1 MYECM
6 RKSEFPITSRNKNV
20 KEYVTWSEISTELVE
35 TIIDS
40 MSPLLKTIGYF
51 APEKQTETIKEQL
64 EAGNTIELTNFYIRK
79 KCCNDILCSTIFGV

>member
-6 RKSEFPITSRNKNV
+6 RKSAFPISRYDENK
-20 KEYVTWSEISTELVE
+20 KEYVTWSDISTELVD

-51 APEKQTETIKEQL
+51 APEKQTHILKAQL

-79 KCCNDILCSTIFGV
+79 KCGDTNFYPIT